1 MAPIQKPPR
10 LKGRRKGKKHDKSSY
25 NAMSFNYD
33 NMPSSTTYTSVPVS
47 KAPYFEGSNYN
58 QLKHCMKK
66 YLYSISPKVW
76 HVVCDDVD
84 FSEEDEQ
91 PTPEQLQKIHRNAQ
105 AITILTTSVDQ
116 KEFNRVDDLDEAKEV

>member
-1 MAPIQKPPR
+1 
-10 LKGRRKGKKHDKSSY
+10 
-25 NAMSFNYD
+25 
-33 NMPSSTTYTSVPVS
+33 
-47 KAPYFEGSNYN
+47 
-58 QLKHCMKK
+58 MKK

-76 HVVCDDVD
+76 QVVCDDVD

-116 KEFNRVDDLDEAKEV
+116 KEFDRVDDLDEAKEV